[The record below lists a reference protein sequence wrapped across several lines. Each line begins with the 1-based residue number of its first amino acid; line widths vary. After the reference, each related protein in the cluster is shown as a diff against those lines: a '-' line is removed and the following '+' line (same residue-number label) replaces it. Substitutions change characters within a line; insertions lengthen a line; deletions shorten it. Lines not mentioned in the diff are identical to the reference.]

1 MPVRWSV
8 RTDRRGPMSVL
19 DIDGDCP
26 PDLGDELEDV
36 LWSYAP
42 PRRAAAAGAASG
54 SCGIPSEDEERSEA
68 LALSQLLI
76 VSHLVGAFDGAFE
89 L

>member
-1 MPVRWSV
+1 M
-8 RTDRRGPMSVL
+8 L

-26 PDLGDELEDV
+26 PDLGEET
-36 LWSYAP
+36 
-42 PRRAAAAGAASG
+42 RGRASG
-54 SCGIPSEDEERSEA
+54 PTSAPTTGCSWERIGIVRHPERGEERSEA

-76 VSHLVGAFDGAFE
+76 VSHLVGALDGAFE